1 MIYYYTIF
9 DIQILRDIIISI
21 VIILLFYITPFIV
34 INKYLKSPLL
44 ALALV
49 LYLNILLNYIFLKDS
64 LFYYIV
70 CIGMAILFIKSN
82 SIYVLSKT
90 FKFINQNKILLVLF
104 MLYILGHIRITNDGT
119 IFLAGSGDLRQY
131 IQGALLSVI
140 SQMNQMYPSLPHNLY
155 VLTLTTPFIVS
166 ISPFVFNIIFK
177 IFLLTFF
184 YIYLSYN
191 SNYSVKE
198 IIIILSLSF
207 GFIISVFFLV
217 YIISTMMIL
226 QPKVFWNLPN
236 YGLPSKFLVPIFMLN
251 ENGGEHAMLFILLF
265 PFVKSP
271 LDILGI
277 FLLVIFF
284 QTPLSLF
291 LIPLIILTYRYK
303 SQKYNAL
310 VIVILVTLT
319 VYALLTQAVQAV
331 LYNIIIK
338 PLSMVTTN
346 ILLVLLIYIFLF
358 ILFFFAISVFLKM
371 LIKNNKIYIL
381 ILISFSILLFTI
393 LLLKAFKLPL
403 YYIILIVQYLALVVL
418 FLVYKRDILL
428 KDTILQY
435 FVLLTFAGSIFILI
449 IDIKDITR
457 LYIFLVLS
465 MFYFFLKF
473 LNLKKIHYAIKI
485 FAITAFIFIYLI
497 YSLLWIYVES
507 GIGPLYHLSSSDLIF
522 INRLGV
528 TPFCAFNTSIY
539 PPKTFFGVSYY
550 DVACGTLIFDTIES
564 IVNPY
569 KTVSI
574 GYLGLSSI
582 NDVTYVVYKLKLLN
596 HYIYFLC
603 VNNTYTWF
611 TTVTFYYYNKQYGDL
626 TCTLYTPVDTVL
638 ILRHQIAFSRTRP
651 GTQYIFIQ
659 KP

>member
-1 MIYYYTIF
+1 MIYYHTIF

-21 VIILLFYITPFIV
+21 VIILLFYTTPFVV

-44 ALALV
+44 SLALV
-49 LYLNILLNYIFLKDS
+49 LYLNILFNYIFLRNN
-64 LFYYIV
+64 LFYYIA
-70 CIGMAILFIKSN
+70 CIWLTILFIKSG
-82 SIYVLSKT
+82 SINTLFKV
-90 FKFINQNKILLVLF
+90 FKFINRNKILLVLF

-119 IFLAGSGDLRQY
+119 IFLAASGDLRQI
-131 IQGALLSVI
+131 IQGASLSVI
-140 SQMNQMYPSLPHNLY
+140 SQMNQVYPSLPHNLY
-155 VLTLTTPFIVS
+155 VLTLTTPFIVN

-177 IFLLTFF
+177 IFLLAFF
-184 YIYLSYN
+184 YIYISYN
-191 SNYSVKE
+191 SNYSVKD
-198 IIIILSLSF
+198 IMIILSLSF
-207 GFIISVFFLV
+207 GFIISIFFLL

-236 YGLPSKFLVPIFMLN
+236 YGLPSKFLVPIFMIN
-251 ENGGEHAMLFILLF
+251 ENGGEHAMLFVLLF

-303 SQKYNAL
+303 SQKYNVL
-310 VIVILVTLT
+310 VIVILAILT
-319 VYALLTQAVQAV
+319 IYVLLTQAVQAV

-338 PLSMVTTN
+338 PLSIITTN
-346 ILLVLLIYIFLF
+346 ILLVLLIYISLF
-358 ILFFFAISVFLKM
+358 ILFFFATTFFLKM
-371 LIKNNKIYIL
+371 LIKNYKIYIL
-381 ILISFSILLFTI
+381 ILVSFFI
-393 LLLKAFKLPL
+393 LLLTMFLLKALKLPL
-403 YYIILIVQYLALVVL
+403 YYIILIAQYLVLVVL
-418 FLVYKRDILL
+418 FLIYKRDILL

-435 FVLLTFAGSIFILI
+435 FVLLTFAGSILILI

-473 LNLKKIHYAIKI
+473 LNLKKIHYAIKM
-485 FAITAFIFIYLI
+485 FAIATYIIMYLV

-539 PPKTFFGVSYY
+539 PPKTFYGVSYY
-550 DVACGTLIFDTIES
+550 DVACATLIFDTMES

-582 NDVTYVVYKLKLLN
+582 NDVTYVIYELNLLN
-596 HYIYFLC
+596 HNIYFLC

-611 TTVTFYYYNKQYGDL
+611 TTVTFYYYDKQYGDL

-638 ILRHQIAFSRTRP
+638 ILRHQIAFSRIRP
-651 GTQYIFIQ
+651 GTQYIFVQ
-659 KP
+659 KT